1 MIFRTKKNKNS
12 TKLKLRSDSSH
23 LRLKNISFNYDKA
36 ILDKISLS
44 IDKGDILSIVGPSG
58 SGKTT
63 LLKLIAGLERPKNG
77 NIYMNGEAISSKNM
91 FVNIENRKIGMVFQQ
106 AMLFPHLTIE
116 DNVKFGIKKRKFSDE
131 RVAEVLDLVEL
142 SHMKKRHPHTL
153 SGGEAQRIALARA
166 LAPKPEILL
175 LDEPFANIDASLR
188 TALRADLRK
197 ILDKISLTTIFV
209 THDQEE
215 AFVFGDKI
223 CIMNN
228 GKILQFDTPTNIYRQ
243 PNSTWIAGFLG
254 QANLIKGQA
263 KNKIAS
269 TAIGEIPL
277 SKKETGSVKVMIR
290 PENLDLLA
298 YGSWQIQNIEYYG
311 HDTMYTLNNESK
323 QSIRVRV
330 LHEPIY
336 KIGNKVGIVYTGPPT
351 VVFTKK

>member
-1 MIFRTKKNKNS
+1 MIFKNKKKSKSVKSKIRGDN
-12 TKLKLRSDSSH
+12 SH
-23 LRLKNISFNYDKA
+23 LRLKNISFSYDKA

-44 IDKGDILSIVGPSG
+44 VDKGDILSIVGPSG

-77 NIYMNGEAISSKNM
+77 NIYMNGETISSKNM

-106 AMLFPHLTIE
+106 AMLFPHLTIA

-188 TALRADLRK
+188 TALRTDLRK

-228 GKILQFDTPTNIYRQ
+228 GQILQFDTPTNIYRQ

-254 QANLIKGQA
+254 QANLITGQA

-269 TAIGEIPL
+269 TVIGEIPL

-298 YGSWQIQNIEYYG
+298 YGSWQIQHIEYYG
-311 HDTMYTLNNESK
+311 HDTMYTLENELK
-323 QSIRVRV
+323 QSIRVRA
-330 LHEPIY
+330 LQEPTY
-336 KIGNKVGIVYTGPPT
+336 KIGSKVGIVYTGPPT

>member
-1 MIFRTKKNKNS
+1 MIFRTKKNKRS
-12 TKLKLRSDSSH
+12 TKSRLRNDSSH
-23 LRLKNISFNYDKA
+23 LRLKNISFSYDKA

-77 NIYMNGEAISSKNM
+77 NIYMNGEPISSKNM

-116 DNVKFGIKKRKFSDE
+116 DNVKFGIKKRKFSDD

-228 GKILQFDTPTNIYRQ
+228 GEILQFDTPTNIYRQ
-243 PNSTWIAGFLG
+243 PNSTWIAEFLG
-254 QANLIKGQA
+254 QANLVVGQA

-277 SKKETGSVKVMIR
+277 SKKESGSVKVMIR

-311 HDTMYTLNNESK
+311 HDAMYTLENDTK

-330 LHEPIY
+330 LQEPIY

-351 VVFTKK
+351 VVFPKK